1 MRYPIALVTK
11 GLKKLSEEER
21 VQLRVSLKADEDKLA
36 AAPNASARRSVV
48 AEVLRRYADK
58 LTDSTALSTNSHD
71 VSREVRLAID
81 KASSN
86 AGFLTVIEQDRI
98 RSRIKASKEQL
109 AEYSSEASRMLIFL
123 ELMAAAG
130 ETHVSAHG
138 IKQAGY
144 DPALLATAVLAAQ
157 EVENAKSAR

>member
-21 VQLRVSLKADEDKLA
+21 VQLRASLKADEDKLA
-36 AAPNASARRSVV
+36 AAPDSSARRSVV

-58 LTDSTALSTNSHD
+58 LTESTALPADAYD
-71 VSREVRLAID
+71 VSRGVREAID
-81 KASSN
+81 RASSD
-86 AGFLTVIEQDRI
+86 AGFLTVLERDRI

-109 AEYSSEASRMLIFL
+109 VEYSSAASRMLTFL